1 MDLNVLSAGAA
12 KGLVTALQ
20 QKFSTETGVDIR
32 GSFGA
37 VGGIHEKILAGEACD
52 VIVLTAALI
61 DELIQSGHVLAGSG
75 VPLGHVKTGIA
86 ARTGQ
91 PAPAI
96 EDRASLT
103 ISLRAAKEI
112 YVSDMQRS
120 TAGAHFA
127 KVLRQLGIYE
137 EVEPRIRA
145 FPNGAIAMAA
155 LAKTDELPAIGCTQS
170 TEIIHT
176 EGVTL
181 IGQLPQEFELATL
194 YSVAISATTAQP
206 EQARRLIELLTAP
219 HSEALRAAGGF
230 EL

>member
-20 QKFSTETGVDIR
+20 QQFSAETGVDIR

-37 VGGIHEKILAGEACD
+37 VGAIHEKMLAAEPCD
-52 VIVLTAALI
+52 VIILTAALI
-61 DELIQSGHVLAGSG
+61 DELIQGGHVLAGSS

-86 ARTGQ
+86 VRAGQ

-96 EDRASLT
+96 EDRAALT

-112 YVSDMQRS
+112 YVSDIQRS
-120 TAGAHFA
+120 TAGIHFA
-127 KVLRQLGIYE
+127 KVLRQLGIYD
-137 EVEPRIRA
+137 EVEARIRA

-170 TEIIHT
+170 TEIIYT
-176 EGVTL
+176 DGVTL
-181 IGQLPQEFELATL
+181 IGQLPKEFELATV
-194 YSVAISATTAQP
+194 YSVAISSKAAQP
-206 EQARRLIELLTAP
+206 EQARRLIECLTGP
-219 HSEALRAAGGF
+219 HSETLRAAGGF

>member
-1 MDLNVLSAGAA
+1 MDLKVLSAGAA
-12 KGLVTALQ
+12 KGLVTDLQ

-37 VGGIHEKILAGEACD
+37 VGAIHEQILAGEPCD
-52 VIVLTAALI
+52 VIVLSAVLLDDLI
-61 DELIQSGHVLAGSG
+61 RSGHVLAGSS
-75 VPLGHVKTGIA
+75 VPLGYVKTGIA

-96 EDRASLT
+96 EDRSSLT
-103 ISLRAAKEI
+103 TSLRAAKGI
-112 YVSDMQRS
+112 YVSDIQRS

-127 KVLRQLGIYE
+127 KVLRQLGIYD

-155 LAKTDELPAIGCTQS
+155 LAKTDEQPAIGCTQS

-181 IGQLPQEFELATL
+181 IGQLPKEFELATL
-194 YSVAISATTAQP
+194 YSVAISSKAAQP
-206 EQARRLIELLTAP
+206 EQARRLIELLTET
-219 HSEALRAAGGF
+219 HSETLRTAGGF